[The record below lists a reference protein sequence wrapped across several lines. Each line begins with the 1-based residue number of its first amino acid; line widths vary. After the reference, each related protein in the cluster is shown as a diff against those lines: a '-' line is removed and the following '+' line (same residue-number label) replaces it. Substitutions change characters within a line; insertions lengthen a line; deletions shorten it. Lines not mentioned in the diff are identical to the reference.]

1 MIFEFII
8 IEGKNK
14 SFYDCPKFLEIGA
27 AHECIKKAQ
36 KLSCAFFKINS
47 G

>member
-27 AHECIKKAQ
+27 AHGCIKKAQ
-36 KLSCAFFKINS
+36 KLSCAFFKN
-47 G
+47 